1 MDNVFNNKHD
11 VEDVDKMNMDDLYE
25 RKQQSDQLKLKT
37 YKMVLSRIHTR
48 IKVTSRQH
56 NNDQFCWF
64 AIPEVILGAPKYD
77 APSCIAYVVEQL
89 NSNGFRVKYT
99 HPNLLFISWQHYI
112 PGYVRSEYKKKTGI
126 TIDGEGQE
134 IKKKNKN
141 SEEGDTIGGILIN
154 RGKKTSQQLQ
164 SKQNKEYKS
173 IDSYKPT
180 GKLIYNN
187 ELLKTVEDK
196 FAK

>member
-25 RKQQSDQLKLKT
+25 RKQQSDLLKLKS
-37 YKMVLSRIHTR
+37 YKMVLSRIHAR

-77 APSCIAYVVEQL
+77 APSCIAYVVEEL
-89 NSNGFRVKYT
+89 KGNGFRVKYT

-112 PGYVRSEYKKKTGI
+112 PGYVRSEYKKQTGI
-126 TIDGEGQE
+126 SIDGAGQE
-134 IKKKNKN
+134 IKKKGQNN
-141 SEEGDTIGGILIN
+141 NEPDMVGGILVN
-154 RGKKTSQQLQ
+154 RGKKTTQQLQ
-164 SKQNKEYKS
+164 AKQNKEYKS

-196 FAK
+196 FR